1 MREQVQEVFNRLAD
15 EDPGPPGRRQTV
27 RRRRWV
33 SPQLV
38 LATLCLVVL
47 AAPLAV
53 GATGD
58 TLREAVRNGTTAK
71 ETEIIGKFNVGTG
84 AKGGYVTRQSN
95 TQTGA
100 NAGGG
105 AIYGCRGAAGGTAGG
120 SAPCLRA
127 SNLADGLAF
136 EFASKSGP
144 AGVFG
149 VGSASEPPFATNG
162 GGLVTNLNA
171 DRVDNLHASEI
182 VALARTKAGL
192 DADTLDGKGSTDFL
206 GKAEKAADADTLD
219 GKDSAA
225 FVQSADVGGL
235 IPVAVVNIAADG
247 TLRASSHR
255 APVTGT
261 PIVTHVA
268 GSAFY
273 DVDLPGLKFFFSDD
287 AANCTIADAASKIAS
302 VNSINGDDL
311 RVRVRTDAGTDTEGA
326 LYCAIYNLK

>member
-1 MREQVQEVFNRLAD
+1 MSTPGTGNDDQPGSAALEGRE
-15 EDPGPPGRRQTV
+15 PGPPGRRQTMG
-27 RRRRWV
+27 RRRWV

-71 ETEIIGKFNVGTG
+71 ETEIIGKFNAGTG

-171 DRVDNLHASEI
+171 DKI
-182 VALARTKAGL
+182 
-192 DADTLDGKGSTDFL
+192 
-206 GKAEKAADADTLD
+206 D
-219 GKDSAA
+219 GKD
-225 FVQSADVGGL
+225 ADELGG
-235 IPVAVVNIAADG
+235 G
-247 TLRASSHR
+247 
-255 APVTGT
+255 APG
-261 PIVTHVA
+261 PAGPAGAEGPAGPA
-268 GSAFY
+268 GSAGADGADGSAGPAGPSGVSGVEVVRADFTVPAGSTVAEFA
-273 DVDLPGLKFFFSDD
+273 DCPAGRRATGGGVGAVSGGDPSDRIVQSGPTDSTGSFLFTETGD
-287 AANCTIADAASKIAS
+287 APVRWFGKYF
-302 VNSINGDDL
+302 NGAGAP
-311 RVRVRTDAGTDTEGA
+311 RTA
-326 LYCAIYNLK
+326 YVWAICG

>member
-1 MREQVQEVFNRLAD
+1 MREQVQEVFTRLAD
-15 EDPGPPGRRQTV
+15 EDPGPPGRRQTMG
-27 RRRRWV
+27 RRRWV

-71 ETEIIGKFNVGTG
+71 ETEIIGKFNASTG

-171 DRVDNLHASEI
+171 DKV
-182 VALARTKAGL
+182 
-192 DADTLDGKGSTDFL
+192 
-206 GKAEKAADADTLD
+206 D
-219 GKDSAA
+219 GKDAADLTGAPGPKGDKGDKGDTGDTGAISSVVTRSASAA
-225 FVQSADVGGL
+225 LGVANGSSASANVGCNAGERL
-235 IPVAVVNIAADG
+235 IG
-247 TLRASSHR
+247 GGFRF
-255 APVTGT
+255 
-261 PIVTHVA
+261 
-268 GSAFY
+268 SAF
-273 DVDLPGLKFFFSDD
+273 DQTAVSLSSRPEPFTNG
-287 AANCTIADAASKIAS
+287 AEPTQWRAAASRDGAGGGAVDIIAH
-302 VNSINGDDL
+302 
-311 RVRVRTDAGTDTEGA
+311 A
-326 LYCAIYNLK
+326 LCAT

>member
-192 DADTLDGKGSTDFL
+192 AAETADN
-206 GKAEKAADADTLD
+206 AANADKLD

-225 FVQSADVGGL
+225 FVER
-235 IPVAVVNIAADG
+235 IFAVVNADG
-247 TLRASSHR
+247 T
-255 APVTGT
+255 
-261 PIVTHVA
+261 I
-268 GSAFY
+268 
-273 DVDLPGLKFFFSDD
+273 
-287 AANCTIADAASKIAS
+287 AASQGLASTANAKTATGFYRLTFSRDVTKCAAVGSQGARNNAFAGDRIIS
-302 VNSINGDDL
+302 VNKAVTPAGVEG
-311 RVRVRTDAGTDTEGA
+311 RVQVRTQRLGAGAFIDEDQSFDVQVT
-326 LYCAIYNLK
+326 C

>member
-15 EDPGPPGRRQTV
+15 EDPGPPGRRQTMG
-27 RRRRWV
+27 RRRWV

-58 TLREAVRNGTTAK
+58 TLREAVRNGTTTK
-71 ETEIIGKFNVGTG
+71 ETEIIGKFNAGTG

-95 TQTGA
+95 TQTGS

-192 DADTLDGKGSTDFL
+192 DAD
-206 GKAEKAADADTLD
+206 ALD
-219 GKDSAA
+219 GKDSTA

-261 PIVTHVA
+261 PIVTHVG
-268 GSAFY
+268 GSPFY
-273 DVDLPGLKFFFSDD
+273 DVDLPGVKFFFSDD
-287 AANCTIADAASKIAS
+287 AANCSIADGASKIAS
-302 VNSINGDDL
+302 VNSISGDDL
-311 RVRVRTDAGTDTEGA
+311 RVRVTTNAGADTEGA

>member
-1 MREQVQEVFNRLAD
+1 MREQVQEVFTRLAD
-15 EDPGPPGRRQTV
+15 EDPGPPGRRQTMG
-27 RRRRWV
+27 RRRWV

-149 VGSASEPPFATNG
+149 VGSATEPPFATNG

-171 DRVDNLHASEI
+171 DKV
-182 VALARTKAGL
+182 
-192 DADTLDGKGSTDFL
+192 
-206 GKAEKAADADTLD
+206 D
-219 GKDSAA
+219 GKD
-225 FVQSADVGGL
+225 
-235 IPVAVVNIAADG
+235 AADLTGALGPKGDKGDKGDTGDTGAISTVVTRSNTVALG
-247 TLRASSHR
+247 TGDNSTATVVAQCNAGERLIGGGFRFSAFQKTANSLSSRPEQLGQGEEVTAWRASAIR
-255 APVTGT
+255 DGAGGAATDL
-261 PIVTHVA
+261 IVH
-268 GSAFY
+268 
-273 DVDLPGLKFFFSDD
+273 
-287 AANCTIADAASKIAS
+287 
-302 VNSINGDDL
+302 
-311 RVRVRTDAGTDTEGA
+311 A
-326 LYCAIYNLK
+326 LCAT

>member
-71 ETEIIGKFNVGTG
+71 ETEIIGKFNAGTS

-171 DRVDNLHASEI
+171 DKV
-182 VALARTKAGL
+182 
-192 DADTLDGKGSTDFL
+192 
-206 GKAEKAADADTLD
+206 D
-219 GKDSAA
+219 GKD
-225 FVQSADVGGL
+225 
-235 IPVAVVNIAADG
+235 AADLTGAPGPAGPAGPAGAEGPTGPAGPGAKWALVKGDG
-247 TLRASSHR
+247 TILKQSGGISIASTTGAGGYYVNFGSSVADR
-255 APVTGT
+255 PLIVSGAYVSGDTGARGT
-261 PIVTHVA
+261 PIAEICGGGVDLIPCGPAGTNNLNHAFVRTFNTAGTGTDHAFYITAAA
-268 GSAFY
+268 GS
-273 DVDLPGLKFFFSDD
+273 
-287 AANCTIADAASKIAS
+287 
-302 VNSINGDDL
+302 
-311 RVRVRTDAGTDTEGA
+311 
-326 LYCAIYNLK
+326 

>member
-1 MREQVQEVFNRLAD
+1 MREQVQEVFTRLAD
-15 EDPGPPGRRQTV
+15 EDPGPPGRRQTMG
-27 RRRRWV
+27 RRRWV

-71 ETEIIGKFNVGTG
+71 ETEIIGKFNASTG

-192 DADTLDGKGSTDFL
+192 DAD
-206 GKAEKAADADTLD
+206 ALD

-261 PIVTHVA
+261 PIVTHVG
-268 GSAFY
+268 GSPFY

-287 AANCTIADAASKIAS
+287 AANCSIADAASKIAS

-311 RVRVRTDAGTDTEGA
+311 RVRVTTNAGADTEGA